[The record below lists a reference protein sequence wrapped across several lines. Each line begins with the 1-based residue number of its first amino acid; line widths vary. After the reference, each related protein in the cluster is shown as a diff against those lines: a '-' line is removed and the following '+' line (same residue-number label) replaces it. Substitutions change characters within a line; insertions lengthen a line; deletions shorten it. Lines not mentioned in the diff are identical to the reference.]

1 MNKIIATNRKA
12 RYDFHLYDKYEAGIV
27 LKGSEVK
34 SLRENKCNIKE
45 SYVKII
51 GMELYIIGMHI
62 GEYSKA
68 SYSSHATTA
77 DRKLLVHKK
86 ELVKIKIAVNEKG
99 NTIIPISIYFKNGL
113 AKISFALAK
122 GKKNWD
128 KRVDKMDRDIDRIID
143 RKIKESN
150 K

>member
-1 MNKIIATNRKA
+1 MNKIIANNRKA
-12 RYDFHLYDKYEAGIV
+12 KHEYHLYDKYEAGIV

-45 SYVKII
+45 AYVKII
-51 GMELYIIGMHI
+51 GAELFVIGMYI

-68 SYSSHATTA
+68 SYSSHKTAA
-77 DRKLLVHKK
+77 DRKLLIHKK
-86 ELVKIKIAVNEKG
+86 ELNKIKIAVNEKG
-99 NTIIPISIYFKNGL
+99 NTLIPLSIYFKNGL
-113 AKISFALAK
+113 AKLSFALAK

-128 KRVDKMDRDIDRIID
+128 KRIDKMNRDVERQID

>member
-1 MNKIIATNRKA
+1 MNKIIANNRKA
-12 RYDFHLYDKYEAGIV
+12 RYDYHLHDKFEAGVV

-45 SYVKII
+45 AYVKII
-51 GMELYIIGMHI
+51 RNELFIIGMYI

-68 SYSSHATTA
+68 SYSSHETAA

-86 ELVKIKIAVNEKG
+86 ELNKIKIAVNEKG
-99 NTIIPISIYFKNGL
+99 NTMIPISIYFKNGL
-113 AKISFALAK
+113 AKLSFALAK

-128 KRVDKMDRDIDRIID
+128 KRIDKMDRDIDRQID